1 MLRKFFTLLGLIWV
15 ISKVRDMFVK
25 NDEETGA

>member
-1 MLRKFFTLLGLIWV
+1 MLRRFFALIGLIWV

-25 NDEETGA
+25 KDDEAGA